1 MAQLKTPRKEDSRA
15 AADSGQDGGRRALLA
30 ACELGVFHVLAEAPG
45 PLDLG
50 AVTTRLGTSSHG
62 TELLLDACVSLKLL
76 TVEMRT
82 AEAFYGN
89 TELPCTY
96 LTSFGPKS
104 QCHMLLYLS
113 RTTYRCWG
121 HLAEAVREGKNQ
133 YEKAFGI
140 PSHDLFTAIYRV
152 GMWDSVSDRFLVAK
166 VHGRQ
171 AGFPMFVGCSPD
183 PTHRA
188 RGSSPCPICPIPGGS
203 GALAGECTSL
213 YPDAKVIVFD
223 TPDVVRTV
231 KKHFPVPAE
240 GQIGFQEGDFFRDPL
255 PEADLYILARVPQD
269 WADPKCS
276 ALLARVHRTCRPGGG
291 VLAIERVPDEDRQ
304 GPLSTLLFSLNML
317 LQTEGR
323 ERSTSQCC
331 ARLSSAGFGGFQLK
345 KTGGFYDAMLARK

>member
-140 PSHDLFTAIYRV
+140 PSHDLFTAIY
-152 GMWDSVSDRFLVAK
+152 
-166 VHGRQ
+166 
-171 AGFPMFVGCSPD
+171 SPD

>member
-1 MAQLKTPRKEDSRA
+1 MGAMK
-15 AADSGQDGGRRALLA
+15 
-30 ACELGVFHVLAEAPG
+30 V
-45 PLDLG
+45 PLTHS
-50 AVTTRLGTSSHG
+50 A
-62 TELLLDACVSLKLL
+62 
-76 TVEMRT
+76 
-82 AEAFYGN
+82 AFYGN

-140 PSHDLFTAIYRV
+140 SSHDLFTAIY
-152 GMWDSVSDRFLVAK
+152 SHPKNVSFTAFLK
-166 VHGRQ
+166 
-171 AGFPMFVGCSPD
+171 
-183 PTHRA
+183 
-188 RGSSPCPICPIPGGS
+188 GGS